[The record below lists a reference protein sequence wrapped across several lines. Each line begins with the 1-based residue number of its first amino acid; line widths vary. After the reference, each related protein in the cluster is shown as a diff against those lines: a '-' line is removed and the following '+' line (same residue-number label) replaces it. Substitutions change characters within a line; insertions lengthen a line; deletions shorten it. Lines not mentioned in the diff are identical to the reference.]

1 MDGAKAEEVEQERAA
16 FLKICRAFQGYA
28 ADAAEEVHRWERMFE
43 RLPPAHQSLLAH
55 HRGKHVEAYRC
66 VGRNDKF
73 LSDMLATYMG
83 DDVPPHLRVPPA
95 EKTDGVTRAL
105 HRVAPVDVEKAV
117 SYTHL
122 TLPTICSV

>member
-55 HRGKHVEAYRC
+55 HRDKHVEAYRC
-66 VGRNDKF
+66 VARNDKF

-83 DDVPPHLRVPPA
+83 DDVPRPIASSKHTEISYQRWRADGGGFVEA
-95 EKTDGVTRAL
+95 ELSSSHFSRAW
-105 HRVAPVDVEKAV
+105 
-117 SYTHL
+117 
-122 TLPTICSV
+122 

>member
-55 HRGKHVEAYRC
+55 HRDKHVEAYRC

-73 LSDMLATYMG
+73 L
-83 DDVPPHLRVPPA
+83 
-95 EKTDGVTRAL
+95 
-105 HRVAPVDVEKAV
+105 
-117 SYTHL
+117 
-122 TLPTICSV
+122 ICSTPHSDFVFDEEGVECGDIVLADVDAERLIDMAGSRHPDGP

>member
-55 HRGKHVEAYRC
+55 HRDKHVEAYRC

-95 EKTDGVTRAL
+95 EKTDGVSRAL
-105 HRVAPVDVEKAV
+105 HRVAPVDVDDD
-117 SYTHL
+117 
-122 TLPTICSV
+122 P